1 MEPTIYIE
9 TSFILPKSLAVAS
22 AALIIYDHII
32 TFDQEVVLF
41 WSGAWDASRILYLGI
56 RYLGLIQAFISTN
69 LYLGVSEFTPTVVK
83 ALLAVNVVL
92 ITAGA
97 ALCQAVITLR
107 VWYLFPRNKLI
118 RRFAASL
125 YIVCTYSTWV
135 LTGILFKR
143 LFQEMQHPN
152 LVKNPS
158 IFAVLFVPG
167 FVIHTV
173 LFALKIY
180 RYMTSDRFQRRSSLL
195 AGFLKEGL
203 AMYAC
208 ATGSILYTIITLT
221 LSNPSQLD
229 IYFTGLEGGF
239 VVGATIVSVCHALLS
254 IRSLSATLHI
264 DPAWLLS
271 HAELSRVHWTK
282 GDSEGEIFV
291 ELQGSN
297 NTALP
302 MVNIPRAETPSVI
315 QSSDPGVLIK
325 SY

>member
-1 MEPTIYIE
+1 MHL
-9 TSFILPKSLAVAS
+9 S
-22 AALIIYDHII
+22 I
-32 TFDQEVVLF
+32 TF
-41 WSGAWDASRILYLGI
+41 
-56 RYLGLIQAFISTN
+56 
-69 LYLGVSEFTPTVVK
+69 K
-83 ALLAVNVVL
+83 
-92 ITAGA
+92 
-97 ALCQAVITLR
+97 AVITLR

-195 AGFLKEGL
+195 AGFLKE
-203 AMYAC
+203 YAFNLDNSHHVLTVYFLGVWRCMHVRQVC
-208 ATGSILYTIITLT
+208 AGVWCRFSPLSCYHSGSILYTIITLT

-229 IYFTGLEGGF
+229 VSAAKMISARLIESTSLDLLHRFRRRVRHTF
-239 VVGATIVSVCHALLS
+239 MVFFWIKPTICSDSSSVQRLS
-254 IRSLSATLHI
+254 PSATHYSAFDLY
-264 DPAWLLS
+264 L
-271 HAELSRVHWTK
+271 RRFT
-282 GDSEGEIFV
+282 
-291 ELQGSN
+291 
-297 NTALP
+297 
-302 MVNIPRAETPSVI
+302 
-315 QSSDPGVLIK
+315 
-325 SY
+325 